1 MLINGISNPCRP
13 ANSPRL
19 GWRGRRGRGRHHP
32 GQERTKSPPGPNWH
46 NGMSFITGPPFFTG
60 RPSLPAPCA
69 AHRGRGRKRLC
80 HAQPRQTVVSQRW
93 HRHASVFGSCLDTL
107 YANIGL
113 TSSLA
118 LFFLSLVASR
128 EPDRSA
134 VVHPESR
141 RTQYMGCCSSAEPY
155 LWHTQYRPDGR
166 NPFTESHRRGPCR
179 SGATRVEQKGE
190 RHGTRACTMPPT
202 ASCSVLLASGGG
214 RIRTEHSEV

>member
-118 LFFLSLVASR
+118 LFFFVSCGVARARPECGGTPR
-128 EPDRSA
+128 EPSDSIYGVLLVGRALSVA
-134 VVHPESR
+134 YPVSTGRE
-141 RTQYMGCCSSAEPY
+141 EPLY
-155 LWHTQYRPDGR
+155 GISPAGPLPIGR
-166 NPFTESHRRGPCR
+166 NAGRAERGAAWYTGVHHAANCVVFRPIGFR
-179 SGATRVEQKGE
+179 
-190 RHGTRACTMPPT
+190 
-202 ASCSVLLASGGG
+202 G
-214 RIRTEHSEV
+214 R